1 MNIGQKLCITAAII
15 VAIASY
21 IFYWY
26 SYEYI
31 DVYNVGGIG
40 LIEKYLD
47 LWFNTNWN
55 AVVLGLPLVFY
66 YGLVGIFT
74 LFLIS
79 PILIA
84 LGAKKRGLALLG
96 SIMPLVIGLF
106 IFLYAFGIHHLLYP
120 YFNSVPTFMSFLTVF
135 SDAEPLFEGIP
146 LIGEIPM
153 SLPYKTHFEFI
164 GTYILIGGGVMGLIA
179 YKNSSTARF

>member
-1 MNIGQKLCITAAII
+1 MNTGQKLCIIAAII
-15 VAIASY
+15 TLIASY
-21 IFYWY
+21 LFYWY

-31 DVYNVGGIG
+31 DIYNVGGMG
-40 LIEKYLD
+40 LLEKYLD

-84 LGAKKRGLALLG
+84 LGTKKRSLALLG
-96 SIMPLVIGLF
+96 SIMPLVIGIMIL
-106 IFLYAFGIHHLLYP
+106 LYAANIHKLLYP
-120 YFNSVPTFMSFLTVF
+120 YLNSVPTFMGFLTVF
-135 SDAEPLFEGIP
+135 SDAEPLFRGIP
-146 LIGEIPM
+146 IIGELPM
-153 SLPYKTHFEFI
+153 LIQYKNHLEFI
-164 GTYILIGGGVMGLIA
+164 GTYVLLGGGVMGLIA
-179 YKNSSTARF
+179 WKNSSTARF

>member
-1 MNIGQKLCITAAII
+1 MDTGQKLCIIAAIV
-15 VAIASY
+15 VAVASY
-21 IFYWY
+21 LMYWY

-40 LIEKYLD
+40 LIENYLD

-84 LGAKKRGLALLG
+84 LGSKRRSLALLG
-96 SIMPLVIGLF
+96 SIMPLVIGLM
-106 IFLYAFGIHHLLYP
+106 IFLYAFGMHHLLYP
-120 YFNSVPTFMSFLTVF
+120 YLNSVPTFMGFLTLF
-135 SDAEPLFEGIP
+135 RDAEPLFQGIP
-146 LIGEIPM
+146 IIGG
-153 SLPYKTHFEFI
+153 LPVTITYKSHFEFI
-164 GTYILIGGGVMGLIA
+164 GTYILIAGGVMGLIA
-179 YKNSSTARF
+179 YKNSSSARF

>member
-1 MNIGQKLCITAAII
+1 MNTGQKLCIIAAII
-15 VAIASY
+15 TLIASY
-21 IFYWY
+21 LFYWY

-31 DVYNVGGIG
+31 DIYNVGGMG
-40 LIEKYLD
+40 LLEKYLD

-84 LGAKKRGLALLG
+84 LGTKKRSLAFLG
-96 SIMPLVIGLF
+96 SIMPLVIGLM
-106 IFLYAFGIHHLLYP
+106 IFLYAMNIHQLLYP
-120 YFNSVPTFMSFLTVF
+120 YFNSVPTFMGWLTLF
-135 SDAEPLFEGIP
+135 SDAEPLIAGI
-146 LIGEIPM
+146 IPYT
-153 SLPYKTHFEFI
+153 LTYKDHFEFI

-179 YKNSSTARF
+179 WKNSSSARF